1 LSKNLYFRLFPHH
14 AVLVS
19 LSIDNI
25 KTAHLSLDALR
36 AILESIYSASSSG
49 QIQKIRVEGL
59 TVETDGRPKKLPL
72 ILFER
77 NLFDWFWSP
86 NAVASTDYV
95 WIKIVEL
102 LSISSVAIDR
112 REVERAYGEL
122 RTLGGKAD
130 LSQPNDA
137 HSGRR

>member
-1 LSKNLYFRLFPHH
+1 M
-14 AVLVS
+14 
-19 LSIDNI
+19 
-25 KTAHLSLDALR
+25 
-36 AILESIYSASSSG
+36 ESIYSASSSG
-49 QIQKIRVEGL
+49 QILKIRVKGL

-72 ILFER
+72 ILFEG

-102 LSISSVAIDR
+102 LSIFLRGAIDR
-112 REVERAYGEL
+112 REVERASGEL

-130 LSQPNDA
+130 LSQP
-137 HSGRR
+137 

>member
-1 LSKNLYFRLFPHH
+1 
-14 AVLVS
+14 VLVS
-19 LSIDNI
+19 LAIDNI
-25 KTAHLSLDALR
+25 VTIHLSLDALR
-36 AILESIYSASSSG
+36 AILESMYSASSSS

-72 ILFER
+72 TLFEG

-95 WIKIVEL
+95 WIKVVEL
-102 LSISSVAIDR
+102 LSIVCVAIDR
-112 REVERAYGEL
+112 REVERAYCEF

-130 LSQPNDA
+130 LSQPNGARSD
-137 HSGRR
+137 R